1 MTTARQEAG
10 VNSHGGV
17 YVVGGAQ
24 PAFGSSTDANEVF
37 KFSILPGGLLPVNKS
52 TLIQ

>member
-10 VNSHGGV
+10 VNSHGGSV

-37 KFSILPGGLLPVNKS
+37 KL
-52 TLIQ
+52 